1 MQTRGTAAILILLV
15 LSQIGGAWMVY
26 TTALWVH
33 KTNRDTRLLDTSKRV
48 QLELTVAEYR
58 EALVE
63 EGEIVI
69 QNRLF
74 DVVSVSEN
82 GENVIV
88 LAIPDHAENKMKRT
102 LNGLQNET
110 TGWSQLSKLASSFS
124 LTVFVQETI
133 LVLESTLIQPNIR
146 HSYFYSNSRDQLNP
160 STIERPPII

>member
-1 MQTRGTAAILILLV
+1 MQTRGTAAMLILLV

-33 KTNRDTRLLDTSKRV
+33 KTNRETRLLDISKRV
-48 QLELTVAEYR
+48 QFELTIAEYQ

-63 EGEIVI
+63 EGEIII
-69 QNRLF
+69 QNRLY

-124 LTVFVQETI
+124 MTVFVQETI
-133 LVLESTLIQPNIR
+133 LVIERTVILTVIR
-146 HSYFYSNSRDQLNP
+146 HSYFYSNSRNQLN
-160 STIERPPII
+160 SSAIERPPAI

>member
-1 MQTRGTAAILILLV
+1 
-15 LSQIGGAWMVY
+15 
-26 TTALWVH
+26 
-33 KTNRDTRLLDTSKRV
+33 
-48 QLELTVAEYR
+48 
-58 EALVE
+58 
-63 EGEIVI
+63 
-69 QNRLF
+69 
-74 DVVSVSEN
+74 
-82 GENVIV
+82 VIV

-133 LVLESTLIQPNIR
+133 LVLESTLIKPNIR